1 MDRETIG
8 VYDARHGE
16 YVSRFGDQGPSD
28 SLQAF
33 AGGLSAGQQVLDLGC
48 GPGNA
53 ARSMA
58 AMGLSVTALDAS
70 EGMIARVR
78 DIEGVEAIHADFFW
92 LDQHRAAFHGIWA
105 NFSLLHAAED
115 ELDLHLDAIRAALL
129 PSGRLHLG
137 MKTGSG
143 PKRDHLWRRYAYFSR
158 NDLLAR
164 LQRRGFSILSVHEGE
179 EVGLAGTPDPF
190 VLILVELSEDSE
202 AV

>member
-1 MDRETIG
+1 MDPETIG
-8 VYDARHGE
+8 VYDARHE
-16 YVSRFGDQGPSD
+16 DYASRFGDKGPSD

-33 AGGLSAGQQVLDLGC
+33 AGSLSAGQRVLDLGC

-58 AMGLSVTALDAS
+58 SMGLRVTALDAS

-78 DIEGVEAIHADFFW
+78 GIDGVEAVHADFFW

-129 PSGRLHLG
+129 PPGRLHLG

-143 PKRDHLWRRYAYFSR
+143 TKRDHLGRRYAYFSR
-158 NDLLAR
+158 DDLLAR
-164 LQRRGFSILSVHEGE
+164 LEQRGFSILNVHEGE
-179 EVGLAGTPDPF
+179 EVGLAGSPDPF
-190 VLILVELSEDSE
+190 ILILAELGPGSE